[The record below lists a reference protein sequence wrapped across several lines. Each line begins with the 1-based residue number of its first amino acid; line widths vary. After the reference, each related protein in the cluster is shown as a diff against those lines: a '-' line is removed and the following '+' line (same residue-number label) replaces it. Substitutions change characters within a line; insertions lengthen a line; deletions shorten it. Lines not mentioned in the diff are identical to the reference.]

1 MINYKKCLV
10 EVDEILKH
18 LSEEDYK
25 KIPIN
30 ILNII
35 KENKDKTYVWEYDE
49 TKSLREQML
58 SRDTVVIL
66 SFINLKYLLTDEQKL
81 LMEQI
86 YKLNNT
92 KLEKE
97 QLKFSGIDIFNNK
110 DEIHSKNNLE
120 NSNKNIADIRPYN
133 DNIFKRIF
141 KKIIKKR

>member
-30 ILNII
+30 LLNII

-66 SFINLKYLLTDEQKL
+66 SFINLEYLLTDEQKL